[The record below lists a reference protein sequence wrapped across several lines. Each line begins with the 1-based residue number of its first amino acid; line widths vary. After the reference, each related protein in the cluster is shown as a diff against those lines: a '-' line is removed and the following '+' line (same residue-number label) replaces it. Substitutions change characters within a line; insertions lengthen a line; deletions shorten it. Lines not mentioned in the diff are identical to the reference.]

1 MNRIISAALIAAA
14 TTVVS
19 WAVGRWLVERR
30 SATHRGK
37 GPSLE
42 TWENEG
48 GALAPH
54 HAAVETSQV
63 PR

>member
-1 MNRIISAALIAAA
+1 MNRIVTAALVAAA
-14 TTVVS
+14 TTAAS
-19 WAVGRWLVERR
+19 WALNRWLDGQARSRLRTPRR
-30 SATHRGK
+30 
-37 GPSLE
+37 PLD
-42 TWENEG
+42 TWEDEG

>member
-1 MNRIISAALIAAA
+1 MKQIINAALVAAA
-14 TTVVS
+14 TTAVS
-19 WAVGRWLVERR
+19 WAVGRWLIERQSANRR
-30 SATHRGK
+30 SKDPHF
-37 GPSLE
+37 E

>member
-1 MNRIISAALIAAA
+1 MRKLLAAAAIAAA
-14 TTVVS
+14 S
-19 WAVGRWLVERR
+19 WAIRRWLDSRSMRERLVR
-30 SATHRGK
+30 K
-37 GPSLE
+37 PPVE

-63 PR
+63 AR

>member
-1 MNRIISAALIAAA
+1 MNRIVTAAILAAA
-14 TTVVS
+14 TTAAS
-19 WAVGRWLVERR
+19 WAVKRWLD
-30 SATHRGK
+30 HRYTRLAPLPRK
-37 GPSLE
+37 PVE

-54 HAAVETSQV
+54 HMAVETSQV

>member
-1 MNRIISAALIAAA
+1 MKRILGAALMAAA
-14 TTVVS
+14 TTAVS
-19 WAVGRWLVERR
+19 WAVGRWLTERQ
-30 SATHRGK
+30 SAARRTKR
-37 GPSLE
+37 PQIES
-42 TWENEG
+42 WENEG